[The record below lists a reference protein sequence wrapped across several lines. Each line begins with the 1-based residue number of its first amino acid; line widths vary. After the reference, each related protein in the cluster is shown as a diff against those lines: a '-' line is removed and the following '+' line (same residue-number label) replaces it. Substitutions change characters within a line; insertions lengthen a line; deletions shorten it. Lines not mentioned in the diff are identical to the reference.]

1 MLGARHNGKGFTW
14 MHDSIGGNAREYDG
28 TGTRHDGN
36 LTGGKAMDNNSTGGK
51 STNKLADG
59 KATDKLAGGN
69 TTDLLNL
76 SKSLMRLRYE
86 KKKKTCLV

>member
-1 MLGARHNGKGFTW
+1 MAFAGAGTVTDPAISPFHIRMTSINGTHN
-14 MHDSIGGNAREYDG
+14 S
-28 TGTRHDGN
+28 
-36 LTGGKAMDNNSTGGK
+36 TGGFVTDNNSTGGK